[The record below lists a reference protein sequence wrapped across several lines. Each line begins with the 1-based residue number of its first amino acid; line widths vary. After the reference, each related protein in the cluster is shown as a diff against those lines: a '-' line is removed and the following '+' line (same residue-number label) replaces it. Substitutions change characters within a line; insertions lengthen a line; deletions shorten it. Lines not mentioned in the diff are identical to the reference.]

1 MGKIASK
8 LFPIHSLISPNAGEI
23 IFVSSINRRAVVD
36 LTLIFRVHF
45 TYYLG
50 LTNFEKAGCVFVG
63 TMLTGCSAVLFIMA
77 AIPYW
82 TRLHKHL
89 NEILGCWATTFPNIG
104 LILSLK
110 FLGETFDSKVF
121 IVFQTGLTIMVFSV
135 YLIVLFLTILAI
147 WKGLVLMSDDKS
159 VYLDNI
165 GLSDEK
171 RDLEKGGHG
180 SAHEPAHKH

>member
-1 MGKIASK
+1 
-8 LFPIHSLISPNAGEI
+8 
-23 IFVSSINRRAVVD
+23 
-36 LTLIFRVHF
+36 
-45 TYYLG
+45 
-50 LTNFEKAGCVFVG
+50 
-63 TMLTGCSAVLFIMA
+63 MA

-110 FLGETFDSKVF
+110 FLGETFDSNVF
-121 IVFQTGLTIMVFSV
+121 FIFQTGLTIMVFSV

-159 VYLDNI
+159 VYMDNI
-165 GLSDEK
+165 GISDEK
-171 RDLEKGGHG
+171 TDLEKGGHG
-180 SAHEPAHKH
+180 SDHESVHKH

>member
-1 MGKIASK
+1 
-8 LFPIHSLISPNAGEI
+8 
-23 IFVSSINRRAVVD
+23 
-36 LTLIFRVHF
+36 
-45 TYYLG
+45 
-50 LTNFEKAGCVFVG
+50 
-63 TMLTGCSAVLFIMA
+63 MA